1 MRIKKFFSVVFA
13 LLGIAVAA
21 AAVYLCF
28 AFRDS
33 RPVLL
38 TPPLAAKSQA
48 VSMMNEICEG
58 DFESASQRLL
68 GTPDL
73 GVGREADQEVG
84 VMIWDA
90 FVGSLSYDMVGT
102 CYATDDGLAQN
113 VVLNCLD
120 VTSVTANLQQRAQ
133 TLLEERVNAATNTT
147 EIYDENYEYREEFVM
162 EVLRDAMADALEED
176 AALMSVELTLN
187 MVYRDGQW
195 WIVADSALLDAISG
209 GVLY

>member
-1 MRIKKFFSVVFA
+1 MKIKKFFSVVFA
-13 LLGIAVAA
+13 LLGICIAA
-21 AAVYLCF
+21 ATVYLSF
-28 AFRDS
+28 TFREAK
-33 RPVLL
+33 PVLL

-58 DFESASQRLL
+58 DFDAASQRLL
-68 GTPDL
+68 GTPNL
-73 GVGREADQEVG
+73 GVDRESSQEAG

-90 FVGSLSYDMVGT
+90 FVSSLSYEMVGT
-102 CYATDDGLAQN
+102 CYATDEGLAQN

-120 VTSVTANLQQRAQ
+120 VSSVTANLQQRAQ
-133 TLLEERVNAATNTT
+133 TLLEQRVAEATNTT

-162 EVLRDAMADALEED
+162 EVLRDAVADALEED
-176 AALMSVELTLN
+176 ATQLSVELTLN

>member
-1 MRIKKFFSVVFA
+1 MKIKKFFSVIFA

-21 AAVYLCF
+21 AAVFL
-28 AFRDS
+28 ALSFREAK
-33 RPVLL
+33 PVLL
-38 TPPLAAKSQA
+38 SPPLLAKSQA
-48 VSMMNEICEG
+48 VSLMNEICAG

-73 GVGREADQEVG
+73 GVDREAAEEVG
-84 VMIWDA
+84 VMIWEA
-90 FVGSLSYDMVGT
+90 YLESLSYDMVGT

-113 VVLNCLD
+113 VVLTCLD

-133 TLLEERVNAATNTT
+133 ALLEERVAAAENTT
-147 EIYDENYEYREEFVM
+147 EIYDDNYEYREEFVM
-162 EVLRDAMADALEED
+162 KVLRDAMEEALVED
-176 AALMSVELTLN
+176 AAEMTVELTLN

-195 WIVADSALLDAISG
+195 WVVADSALLDAISG